1 MIEALGYIAGFLF
14 AFCAFPQAIQSCKE
28 GHSRGINNLF
38 LWMWFLGEVLMTAY
52 VYLKHGLDMP
62 LLINYWINTVL
73 ILVIMKYKYWE
84 RK

>member
-1 MIEALGYIAGFLF
+1 MIEVLGYVAGLLF
-14 AFCAFPQAIQSCKE
+14 AFCALPQTIQSYKE

-38 LWMWFLGEVLMTAY
+38 LWMWFLGEVLMTFY
-52 VYLKHGLDMP
+52 VYLKHGMDLP
-62 LLINYWINTVL
+62 LLINYWINTTF